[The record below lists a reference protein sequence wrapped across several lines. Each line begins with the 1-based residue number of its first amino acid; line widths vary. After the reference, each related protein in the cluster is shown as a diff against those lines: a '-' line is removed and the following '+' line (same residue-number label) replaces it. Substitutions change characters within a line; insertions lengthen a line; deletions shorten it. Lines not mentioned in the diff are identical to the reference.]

1 MASRAIAP
9 NWRITR
15 ACMNLLPYLRLNSPP
30 RAMLNKPMARAP
42 STAASATPSRIE
54 PAVDMGEIYG
64 PRRVPASGNGAGGEC
79 YNAAMSYLDRIAE
92 CNAHDLGGFLPFRI
106 GEAQPGWVK
115 PAFAR
120 RLADFPDVFA
130 VDEGGVRTAPALDG
144 FEARTEA
151 VESVLRALSDDGTI
165 GRWRDEAYPVGGP
178 LSGPHLMWMDRS
190 AIPFFGVR
198 AYGVHVNGFVRDGGR
213 IRMWIGRRA
222 ADKAT
227 YPGMLD
233 NFVAGG
239 QPVGIG
245 LMENVIKEAGEEAG
259 VPEALAAAARPV
271 GAVSYCHEIEEG
283 LKPDVMYCYDLE
295 LPAAFVP
302 ENQDGEIEE
311 FYLWPIE
318 RAMETVAETDE
329 FKFNCNL
336 VCIDFFVRHGLI
348 GPESPDYLDIVRGLR
363 R

>member
-1 MASRAIAP
+1 
-9 NWRITR
+9 
-15 ACMNLLPYLRLNSPP
+15 
-30 RAMLNKPMARAP
+30 
-42 STAASATPSRIE
+42 
-54 PAVDMGEIYG
+54 
-64 PRRVPASGNGAGGEC
+64 
-79 YNAAMSYLDRIAE
+79 MSYLDRIAE

-178 LSGPHLMWMDRS
+178 LFGPHLMWMDRS
-190 AIPFFGVR
+190 AVPFFGVR
-198 AYGVHVNGFVRDGGR
+198 AYGVHVNGFVRDGGG

-295 LPAAFVP
+295 LPAAFMP

-311 FYLWPIE
+311 FHLWPVE

-348 GPESPDYLDIVRGLR
+348 APESPDYLDIVRGLR